1 MITTYTV
8 SGLTCEHC
16 VRAVGDEVGALAGV
30 RRVDVALVAGGESTV
45 TVHSES
51 PLPTADVTAAL
62 AEAGDYA
69 LVTNNAS

>member
-1 MITTYTV
+1 MV

-30 RRVDVALVAGGESTV
+30 RRVDVELVAGGESTV
-45 TVHSES
+45 TVDSEA
-51 PLPTADVTAAL
+51 PLRPADVTAAL

-69 LVTNNAS
+69 LVAGSGS